1 MRDLRWR
8 DFDDALVLYIR
19 PKRTSFAEQGLRY
32 VEKEKKKKG
41 LFVFLFLRI
50 WTRLYR
56 KSLSD
61 SFSGFTKPGWKRLL
75 SKDIDKSVNNG
86 KLRKEGI

>member
-1 MRDLRWR
+1 MHSCCISARN
-8 DFDDALVLYIR
+8 VLA
-19 PKRTSFAEQGLRY
+19 SLSNVLRY

-61 SFSGFTKPGWKRLL
+61 TFSGFTKPGWKRLL
-75 SKDIDKSVNNG
+75 SKDIDESVNNG
-86 KLRKEGI
+86 KLRKGGI